1 MLLLLLQV
9 WATPTGIVLCADER
23 FRDWFGVPSKELVGR
38 SISSLSTDIEGF
50 DRCGK
55 GGVLR
60 QHLQHLQHQQWS
72 LLPATAQDWLF
83 HAKNCISCL
92 STDIEGFDRCA
103 LRRCCCLASCY
114 IM

>member
-1 MLLLLLQV
+1 MLLLLLLQV

-50 DRCGK
+50 DRC
-55 GGVLR
+55 
-60 QHLQHLQHQQWS
+60 
-72 LLPATAQDWLF
+72 
-83 HAKNCISCL
+83 
-92 STDIEGFDRCA
+92 A
-103 LRRCCCLASCY
+103 LRRCCCLTSCY